1 MQNLMDKK
9 QVAAILGVSVKTI
22 DLWIAQGKGPK
33 HLRVGRLVKFQQA
46 DVEDFIQ
53 KLSEG
58 K

>member
-1 MQNLMDKK
+1 MQNLINKK
-9 QVAAILGVSVKTI
+9 QVAEILGVSVKTV

-33 HLRVGRLVKFQQA
+33 HLRVGRLVKFIPS
-46 DVEDFIQ
+46 DVEEFIQ